1 LSLVLAALGALAALP
16 DPAGILRTSGGPDG
30 FRAHLVFGAPR
41 WESDGERCV
50 PVIEGTVLSAA
61 PGSWMSPSV
70 TFYVPLPGDAE
81 PVLEVVTGDR
91 ERLPPPPSRPAVTPF
106 TEGSGL
112 DAREVFPD
120 VPSSGRQEP
129 CTVDIVRAM
138 GVRLARIT
146 VRPVDVGSGTFF
158 REASVGI
165 SWEPAP
171 GGRRLE
177 RGPLSLICP
186 AGSLWWPPSARRSA
200 GGFWGSPWIR
210 ISLSQS
216 GCYLLTGDQLG
227 IGPVPSSTL
236 RMLSGPGM
244 QFDPGIPE
252 QSHSAEEVSLLVL
265 DGGDGSFDPED
276 SLIFLGRALERFEP
290 SMTGVTRLRHRYS
303 DGNVY
308 WLTWGGEPGEP
319 MEQVPAQPD
328 GSPAWTD
335 PIPVRTVQE
344 EEWTWLPYRESVTGW
359 VWTML
364 TGSYPAYFYYAL
376 PGTQGPVTLDL
387 SVVSDRFSDYSLEI
401 YCGSQL
407 LADTT
412 WESGLGEL
420 VLHLPDLSIPSS
432 GSLRI
437 QAESSGSGTLYMNW
451 LILARASDLADVGGR
466 ELLLSTASGG
476 RRTFTLGLPGEGP
489 AYVFDATDQLRP
501 ALLTGVSD
509 QGGAVTFSTIGAPG
523 VRLLAVRPADM
534 LQPDS
539 MASASPGRITATLTG
554 AEVIILAGDGLEQD
568 CGALEALVAEDGFA
582 VETVGLGEVYDEFG
596 QGVPDPG
603 AVRSFVRWALDSW
616 DPAPGQ
622 LILVGDGHYDPLHN
636 FTDAPDPVPA
646 YISLDA
652 LYGISSD
659 DYFAIVHDGQPLPE
673 LAVSR
678 IPVDDE
684 ADLSRFV
691 ARQAAYR
698 AGAPGAWTGRVLLT
712 ADDEWGDISQNERFH
727 TRSCE
732 LLADTVLGGG
742 FDRVKF
748 YLIEHPWT
756 GGREKP
762 QAREAFVRELGRGH
776 LAVFFFGHG
785 SHDQICHEKLFVTS
799 DVARLANGDRM
810 PLACFASCDV
820 GSFDLVAADC
830 IGEELV
836 LAGSGGAVAT
846 VSATRATTAGQNEAL
861 FESLAGVLLGG
872 EGATAGEALWAAKM
886 LNPDIFEDNSM
897 LYVLMGLGTTR
908 LQTPDQGPAVV
919 AGTLCRGRT
928 NTVHAD
934 YPGGG
939 TTVSVLVKES
949 GAWTQYTCLGGQVI
963 DYLKYGATAYSALVE
978 APGGALDM
986 AFFMPVQSDTGAFG
1000 RVSGLSLAPPVT
1012 MDAAEWVAVA
1022 DSGGYAQDSAG
1033 PLVELWIDGHRGEP
1047 VPVAGTSPV
1056 MAASLS
1062 DPSGI
1067 CAFGGQAG
1075 RSILA
1080 NLDGNAFDVSG
1091 SFAYLPGSS
1100 TEGVLEHQ
1108 LPQLLEGPHTLVL
1121 AAWDGMGNASADTL
1135 AFTVQAPAP
1144 GSLSEVLVY
1153 PNPSPGPRCFSFRA
1167 PADGRV
1173 EAAIYTVAGRRIW
1186 SAGIDVSE
1194 GYGQLMWDGLDADGD
1209 PVASGPYVFV
1219 LGLVGGESST
1229 GVLAVVRED

>member
-1 LSLVLAALGALAALP
+1 MSLVLAALGALAALP

-30 FRAHLVFGAPR
+30 FGAHLVFGAPR

-50 PVIEGTVLSAA
+50 PVVDGTVLSAA
-61 PGSWMSPSV
+61 PGSWMVPSL
-70 TFYVPLPGDAE
+70 TFYVPLPPEAE
-81 PVLEVVTGDR
+81 PVFEFVTGER
-91 ERLPPPPSRPAVTPF
+91 ERLAPPPARPAVTPF
-106 TEGSGL
+106 IEGSGL
-112 DAREVFPD
+112 DAREIIPD
-120 VPSSGRQEP
+120 APSAGRPDP
-129 CTVDIVRAM
+129 CTLDIVRAM
-138 GVRLARIT
+138 GVRLARVT

-158 REASVGI
+158 REASVRI
-165 SWEPAP
+165 SWEPVP
-171 GGRRLE
+171 GGERLE
-177 RGPLSLICP
+177 RGPLSLVCP
-186 AGSLWWPPSARRSA
+186 EGSLWWAPSARRTA

-210 ISLSQS
+210 MSVSQS
-216 GCYLLTGDQLG
+216 GCYLVTGGQLG
-227 IGPVPSSTL
+227 IGSVPSSTL
-236 RMLSGPGM
+236 RMLSGPGL
-244 QFDPGIPE
+244 QFDPGVPGE
-252 QSHSAEEVSLLVL
+252 SHQAEEVSLLVL

-290 SMTGVTRLRHRYS
+290 SLSGVTRLRHRYS
-303 DGNVY
+303 SSNVY
-308 WLTWGGEPGEP
+308 WLTWGGEPGDS
-319 MEQVPAQPD
+319 MDQHPAQPD
-328 GSPAWTD
+328 GSPPWTD
-335 PIPVRTVQE
+335 PIPVRTVLE
-344 EEWTWLPYRESVTGW
+344 EEWTWLPYRENVTGW

-364 TGSYPAYFYYAL
+364 TGSYPAYFFYSL

-387 SVVSDRFSDYSLEI
+387 SVVADRFSDYSLEI
-401 YCGSQL
+401 YGGSLL

-412 WESGLGEL
+412 WEDGLGEL
-420 VLHLPDLSIPSS
+420 VLHLPDLGIPPS

-437 QAESSGSGTLYMNW
+437 EAETQGSGTLYMNW
-451 LILARASDLADVGGR
+451 LILTSASDLEDVGGR
-466 ELLLSTASGG
+466 ELLLQSAAGG
-476 RRTFTLGLPGEGP
+476 RRTFTLGLPGGGP
-489 AYVFDATDQLRP
+489 AYVFDATDHLRP
-501 ALLTGVSD
+501 VLLTGVSD
-509 QGGAVTFSTIGAPG
+509 QEGEVSFSTTGASG
-523 VRLLAVRPADM
+523 TRLLAVRPADM

-539 MASASPGRITATLTG
+539 MACASPGRITATLTG
-554 AEVIILAGDGLEQD
+554 ADVVLLAGEGLEQE
-568 CGALEALVAEDGFA
+568 CGALEVLMAGDGFT

-603 AVRSFVRWALDSW
+603 AVRSFVRWTLDTW
-616 DPAPGQ
+616 DPAPVH
-622 LILVGDGHYDPLHN
+622 LVLVGDGHYDPRHN
-636 FTDAPDPVPA
+636 FTDVPDPVPA
-646 YISLDA
+646 FISLDA

-659 DYFAIVHDGQPLPE
+659 DYFAIVHDSQPLPE

-678 IPVDDE
+678 VPVDDE
-684 ADLSRFV
+684 ADLSRFA

-698 AGAPGAWTGRVLLT
+698 AGAPGAWTGRILLT

-732 LLADTVLGGG
+732 LLADTVVGEGY
-742 FDRVKF
+742 DRVKF
-748 YLIEHPWT
+748 YLIEYPWT

-810 PLACFASCDV
+810 PLMCFASCDV

-836 LAGSGGAVAT
+836 LAGTGGAVAT

-861 FESLAGVLLGG
+861 FASLAGILLE

-886 LNPDIFEDNSM
+886 LDPDIYEDNSM
-897 LYVLMGLGTTR
+897 LYVLLGLGTTR
-908 LQTPDQGPAVV
+908 LPAPGQGPEAVT
-919 AGTLCRGRT
+919 GTLLRGRT

-934 YPGGG
+934 FPGGW
-939 TTVSVLVKES
+939 TTASVCIRES

-963 DYLKYGATAYSALVE
+963 DYLKYGAAAYSALVE
-978 APGGALDM
+978 APGGALDLS
-986 AFFMPVQSDTGAFG
+986 FFMPVQSDTGAFG

-1022 DSGGYAQDSAG
+1022 DSGGYAQDSTG
-1033 PLVELWIDGHRGEP
+1033 PVVELWIDGHRGETGP
-1047 VPVAGTSPV
+1047 VSGAAPV

-1080 NLDGNAFDVSG
+1080 NLDGSAFDVSG
-1091 SFAYLPGSS
+1091 SFSYLPGSS

-1135 AFTVQAPAP
+1135 AFTVQAQAP

-1167 PADGRV
+1167 PAGGRV
-1173 EAAIYTVAGRRIW
+1173 EAAVYTVAGRRIW
-1186 SAGIDVSE
+1186 SAAIDVPE

-1209 PVASGPYVFV
+1209 PLASGPYVYV
-1219 LGLVGGESST
+1219 LRLVGGESST